1 MFRGIYEISLDA
13 KGRLSVPA
21 KIRGILQAEAEGHL
35 VMTADLDHNLLIY
48 TLDEWE
54 QAEAKLVK
62 LSSTDRR
69 SRLIK
74 QLYLAHACEVDLD
87 STGRVL
93 IPPVLRKFADLDKKV
108 VLTGMGNKLE
118 LWDQTRWD
126 EMHNEGIEELLS
138 EGFDLGDELRGLS
151 I

>member
-126 EMHNEGIEELLS
+126 EMHNQGIEELLS